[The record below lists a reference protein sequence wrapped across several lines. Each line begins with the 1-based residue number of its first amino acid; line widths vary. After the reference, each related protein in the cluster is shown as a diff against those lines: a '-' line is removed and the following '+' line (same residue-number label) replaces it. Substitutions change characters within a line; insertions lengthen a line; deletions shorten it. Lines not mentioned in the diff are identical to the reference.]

1 MRWLNLQ
8 DYQNIYII
16 KFGEI
21 LFNFIV
27 IYLCLAKDYR
37 NNFEEEIN
45 NISIIYWGV
54 FYIS

>member
-45 NISIIYWGV
+45 NISIIYLGV
-54 FYIS
+54 FYRS